1 MTLVYLI
8 IGIEVCL
15 HFDLYKYSMSTPILK
30 LEIYVNLHY
39 FLNLIEQPK
48 LHMEL
53 EVSTIL
59 DLEEV

>member
-1 MTLVYLI
+1 
-8 IGIEVCL
+8 
-15 HFDLYKYSMSTPILK
+15 MSTPILK